1 MAKLNNG
8 DQAPDFELPWTG
20 EGDFKLSDRRGE
32 WIVLAFYPAD
42 NSAVCTK
49 QFCNYRDEG
58 DKIEGLEAEVIGV
71 SPQDVSTHESF
82 ITDHKLNV
90 PLLSDPDLETA
101 EAYGVT
107 LGKNIRRSV
116 FVIDPDGKIR
126 FRNVKLLG
134 LTYDDADSIQDA
146 FEQAKENAKA
156 A

>member
-8 DQAPDFELPWTG
+8 DHAPDFELPWTG

-49 QFCNYRDEG
+49 QFCNYRAEG
-58 DKIEGLEAEVIGV
+58 DKIEGLDAEIIGV
-71 SPQDVSTHESF
+71 SPQDVSSHESF
-82 ITDHKLNV
+82 IADNKLNV
-90 PLLSDPDLETA
+90 PLVSDPDLKAA

-107 LGKNIRRSV
+107 LGNNIRRSV